1 MAAFFYGNGDLIVL
15 KSSAMN
21 TYETFE
27 GKPTTLGAVPHNDGV
42 NFAVYSKNATRVVL
56 DLFDSADAKQ
66 PSQSI
71 EFDPI
76 KNRTGDIW
84 HIYVKGLKKGAM
96 YLYRVDGPYNPPAG
110 HRFNFNKYLLDPYA
124 KAHTPGSVFKSYN
137 RQRELGLAGVENGKL
152 SDLSNFPKC
161 VVIEDI
167 EFDWEGDKPLNI
179 PLHESIIYEVHAK
192 GFTASDTSGVQHP
205 GTYRGFIEKIPYL
218 KQLGITAVEL
228 LPMFE
233 FDEFENG
240 NVNPKNGEP
249 LKNYW
254 GYSTIGF
261 FSPKTSYAYD
271 QTPGGSVNEF
281 KNLVKELHRAG
292 IEVILDVVFNHTA
305 EGNEHGYTFSFRG
318 FENSTYYML
327 PVNEKQYYHN
337 FSGCGNTMNAAHPV
351 TTRFILDSL
360 RYWVSEMHVD
370 GFRFDLASAL
380 CRDQASYMQGFPFLT
395 NAISEDGVLGNTKII
410 AEPWDCGGGYLV
422 GGFPGG
428 RWSEWNDRYRN
439 DIRRFIRGDEG
450 LVTAAAT
457 RMAGSSD
464 LYNHDGRKPG
474 ASINF
479 ITCHDGFTLN
489 DLVSYNGKHND
500 ENGEN
505 NRDGS
510 DDNNCYNHGYEG
522 VTVNPKIE
530 NLRLKKLKN
539 FMLCLLA
546 SQGVPLLCAG
556 DEFRRTQQGN
566 NNAYC
571 QDTDLSW
578 IDWTCAEKNRE
589 LLEFTKRMIQLRRKH
604 PVFRRDSFFA
614 GERAE
619 IEWYDL
625 DGKNPDWAEMKRFLA
640 FRLVGSSL
648 KDADGKGDNDFYV
661 AGNTDIYDATVKLPS
676 APKGK
681 KWYVVVDTSV
691 TGPKAENFSA
701 EGQEELLAEQQ
712 RYVLPS
718 GSFVI
723 LIAK

>member
-1 MAAFFYGNGDLIVL
+1 ML

-27 GKPTTLGAVPHNDGV
+27 GKPTTLGAVPLNDGV

-589 LLEFTKRMIQLRRKH
+589 LLEFTKRMIQLRLKH

-681 KWYVVVDTSV
+681 KWYVVADTSV